1 MTLDGLTLHEAVKE
15 IREEITGC
23 KVDKVHQPQPD
34 TVVLALRAPGKNP
47 RLLISAGAADSRMH
61 LTAQKY
67 ENPKTPPMF
76 CMFLRKHLT
85 GAAVADVMQTGLERI
100 VTISLETKDELGLPR
115 RMALV
120 AELMGKYS
128 NVMLLDEKGVVM
140 DSLRHVTEAQSR
152 VRSVLPGLAYAL
164 PQSDKLNPLT
174 VSHATLAEMLGQRR
188 GKGMRGWLSQILQGV
203 SSQTADELLYRYMPQ
218 GYAQR
223 PHEEEKLAG
232 VIGEFFSEPAQPT
245 MYLRGGIPFFY
256 ASRAYGSVAADETE
270 RCENVNAMIDR
281 FYFRLREI
289 AELTHKRETLKRI
302 AGRHLEKLG
311 SLLEKQLFA
320 VEQARQAEQMK
331 AFGDLVT
338 ANIYRISRG
347 QSALAAQD
355 FVTGE
360 DVAVPLDVRLSPA
373 ANAQRYYKKYNKLKS
388 GMDMASARMRAT
400 QENVAFLESVLASLD
415 VCETPEE
422 LAEVEYELSRAGFI
436 KAAGTASAR
445 PTEKAS
451 APHRFLSSDGFVI
464 YAGKNNRQND
474 ELTMHMAA
482 QNDIW
487 LHTKD
492 IPGSHVLITG
502 IKGSVPEQTLFEA
515 AVIAATLSKAGASA
529 KVAVDY
535 APRKNVR
542 KPNGAKPGMVVYE
555 GYNTALVTPDRALLE
570 RLLQKEA
577 AKKGL

>member
-1 MTLDGLTLHEAVKE
+1 MTLDGLTLFEAVKE

-34 TVVLALRAPGKNP
+34 MIVLTLRAPGKNP

-61 LTAQKY
+61 LTEQKY

-76 CMFLRKHLT
+76 CMFLRKYLT
-85 GAAVADVMQTGLERI
+85 GAAVADVVQTGLERI
-100 VTISLETKDELGLPR
+100 VTITLEAKDELGLPR

-128 NVMLLDEKGVVM
+128 NVMLINEQGIIM

-152 VRSVLPGLAYAL
+152 VRSVLPGLVYEP

-174 VSHATLAEMLGQRR
+174 VSLATLAEMLEKRG
-188 GKGMRGWLSQILQGV
+188 GKGMRGWLSQILQGI
-203 SSQTADELLYRYMPQ
+203 SSQTADEILFRYMPQ
-218 GYAQR
+218 GYALK
-223 PHEEEKLAG
+223 PHEAEKLAD
-232 VIGEFFSEPAQPT
+232 VIKDFFSEPPQPV
-245 MYLRGGIPFFY
+245 MYSREGIPFFF
-256 ASRAYGSVAADETE
+256 ASRAYGSVVADKAE
-270 RCENVNAMIDR
+270 RCENVNTMIDR

-289 AELTHKRETLKRI
+289 AIWTRKRDSMERAVGKQ
-302 AGRHLEKLG
+302 LEKLG
-311 SLLEKQLFA
+311 SQLEKQLFA
-320 VEQARQAEQMK
+320 VEQARQAEQLK
-331 AFGDLVT
+331 TFGDLVT

-347 QSALAAQD
+347 QNTLTAQD
-355 FVTGE
+355 FMTGE
-360 DVAVPLDVRLSPA
+360 DVTVPLDVRLTPA

-388 GMDMASARMRAT
+388 SMDMASARMRAT
-400 QENVAFLESVLASLD
+400 QENITFLESVQASLD

-422 LAEVEYELSRAGFI
+422 LSEVEYELSRAGFI
-436 KAAGTASAR
+436 KTAALASAR

-451 APHRFLSSDGFVI
+451 APHRLLSTDGYVI

-474 ELTMHMAA
+474 ELTMRMAA
-482 QNDIW
+482 PGDIW

-502 IKGSVPEQTLFEA
+502 VKGSVPDQTLFEA

-542 KPNGAKPGMVVYE
+542 KPNGAKPGMVIYE
-555 GYNTALVTPDRALLE
+555 GYNTVMATPDKALLTK
-570 RLLQKEA
+570 LLQKPQ
-577 AKKGL
+577 